1 MLGFIDEKDAGHVAL
16 TPLYLLIG
24 CSLPLWIHPSPSD
37 ITGSAGF
44 DFLALSSGVLSVGI
58 GDTVAS
64 FVGSNFGRH
73 KWLSNCV
80 LSQILLLVF

>member
-1 MLGFIDEKDAGHVAL
+1 MLETAVTGFIDEKDAGLVAL

-73 KWLSNCV
+73 KWPSNCV
-80 LSQILLLVF
+80 FDQF

>member
-1 MLGFIDEKDAGHVAL
+1 M

-24 CSLPLWIHPSPSD
+24 CSLPLWIHPNPSD

-44 DFLALSSGVLSVGI
+44 DFLALSSGVLSVGV

-64 FVGSNFGRH
+64 FVGSKYGKH
-73 KWLSNCV
+73 KWLSKFIELFC
-80 LSQILLLVF
+80 QIKF